1 MRIGE
6 LAKRAGVSVQTIR
19 LLLTIPHGRGA
30 DHWHDAAR
38 GLLDA
43 RIPQETAMKNNR
55 LLETS
60 KQPFWRSYRCQ
71 GTGAVALC
79 IGLCIFL
86 IPSHAAGDKLQD
98 QNKAVAR
105 AAFFD
110 YLNHRD
116 FKRFEE
122 IHTKDF
128 VKHYNNSPAEN
139 LSEEMEDAKG
149 QFESSSDLTFT
160 ENWMLAEGDKVAV
173 CFTAKGTHDGPFQGV
188 PATGKHYVLSAMTVW
203 RFVDGKIAEEWV
215 FSNDLDLY
223 RQLGLFKEPG

>member
-1 MRIGE
+1 M
-6 LAKRAGVSVQTIR
+6 KR
-19 LLLTIPHGRGA
+19 
-30 DHWHDAAR
+30 D
-38 GLLDA
+38 
-43 RIPQETAMKNNR
+43 K
-55 LLETS
+55 LLERS
-60 KQPFWRSYRCQ
+60 KQPFWRNYRVQ
-71 GTGAVALC
+71 GAGAGVLC
-79 IGLCIFL
+79 IGLCFL
-86 IPSHAAGDKLQD
+86 FTPSHAARGKLGE

-139 LSEEMEDAKG
+139 LSEEMRDARG
-149 QFESSSDLTFT
+149 QYDSSSDLTFT
-160 ENWMLAEGDKVAV
+160 ENWIIAEGDKVAV
-173 CFTAKGTHDGPFQGV
+173 CFIAKGTHDGAFQSV
-188 PATGKHYVLSAMTVW
+188 PATGKHFELAAMTVW

-223 RQLGLFKEPG
+223 RQLGLFKEPGSTDH

>member
-1 MRIGE
+1 
-6 LAKRAGVSVQTIR
+6 
-19 LLLTIPHGRGA
+19 
-30 DHWHDAAR
+30 
-38 GLLDA
+38 
-43 RIPQETAMKNNR
+43 MKSKR
-55 LLETS
+55 LLES
-60 KQPFWRSYRCQ
+60 SSHPLWRSHRVQ
-71 GTGAVALC
+71 GAAGAVVLC
-79 IGLCIFL
+79 IVLCFLL
-86 IPSHAAGDKLQD
+86 IPSHAATGKLEDK
-98 QNKAVAR
+98 NKAVAR

-139 LSEEMEDAKG
+139 LSEEMGDAKG

-160 ENWMLAEGDKVAV
+160 ENWIIAEGDKVAV
-173 CFTAKGTHDGPFQGV
+173 CFTAKGTHDGAFQGV
-188 PATGKHYVLSAMTVW
+188 PATGKRYELSAMTVW

-223 RQLGLFKEPG
+223 RQLGLFKEPGSTDH